1 MNARAT
7 ATATATASRTIA
19 QLVLLA
25 VLLPL
30 LSACGA
36 TVRGDVQPLAPISA
50 ANFIAVP
57 VQAVAAPSAG
67 AIWREGPGMRLY
79 TDRKAREVGDLVT
92 IQLSERTQA
101 STRANTAITKESN
114 NSMSGTLMGQ
124 PVTLGGRD
132 VLDNSLANSRD
143 FAGDGNSTQS
153 NQITGTLT
161 AQVVQKLPNGNLLIQ
176 GSKELTLNQGN
187 ELVQVQGIVRTADI
201 GPDNTVASTRV
212 ADARIVFGGRGP
224 MARANAMGWLDRF
237 FNGAWFPN

>member
-1 MNARAT
+1 MNA
-7 ATATATASRTIA
+7 IA
-19 QLVLLA
+19 ARVAHRPLHPVALVALL
-25 VLLPL
+25 LT
-30 LSACGA
+30 ACGHGA
-36 TVRGDVQPLAPISA
+36 MIRGDVQPLAPLSA
-50 ANFIAVP
+50 ASVIQVP
-57 VQAVAAPSAG
+57 VQTVAAPTAG

-101 STRANTAITKESN
+101 STRANTAITKESS
-114 NSMSGTLMGQ
+114 NSMSGTLLGQ

-153 NQITGTLT
+153 NQITGTVT

-187 ELVQVQGIVRTADI
+187 ELVQVQGIIRTADI
-201 GPDNTVASTRV
+201 GPDNTIASTRV

-224 MARANAMGWLDRF
+224 IARSNAMGWLDRF

>member
-1 MNARAT
+1 MNIVAT
-7 ATATATASRTIA
+7 RSAAATSLRIA
-19 QLVLLA
+19 ALA
-25 VLLPL
+25 ALLPL
-30 LSACGA
+30 LTACGHGA
-36 TVRGDVQPLAPISA
+36 MIRGDVQPLAPLSA
-50 ANFIAVP
+50 ASVIQVP
-57 VQAVAAPSAG
+57 VQTVAAPSAG

-101 STRANTAITKESN
+101 STRANTAITKESS
-114 NSMSGTLMGQ
+114 NSMSGTLLGQ

-153 NQITGTLT
+153 NQITGTVT

-187 ELVQVQGIVRTADI
+187 ELVQVQGIIRSADI
-201 GPDNTVASTRV
+201 GPDNTIASTRV

-224 MARANAMGWLDRF
+224 IARSNAMGWLDRF